1 MVIYIDVLVITS
13 VYIDFLIIQA
23 CAAVLHSRP
32 PSRTR
37 AVLGALTGS
46 LFSLTLLMPPAG
58 RAVSLLIKFISA
70 AAVIYVSFG
79 FESKAKFFTRIA
91 VFFGVSILFAGVC
104 LLLSETAAENIIYC
118 RNGNVY
124 FDISAAVLI
133 VSTAAA
139 YGIIYLSRR
148 FLDSSPKG
156 SFTVTVCCGG
166 SRTASFS
173 AVPDTGNR
181 LVDIITGI
189 PVIVTGKEQLS
200 DIIKDIPTE
209 KDMPK
214 KGWRLIPF
222 ETACGSGLIPIFKPE
237 AVYIR
242 NNETRRTSSP
252 EAYIGVS
259 PNTMKEA
266 VFNPTIIIDN

>member
-1 MVIYIDVLVITS
+1 MVIYIDVLIITS
-13 VYIDFLIIQA
+13 VYIDFLMIQA
-23 CAAVLHSRP
+23 CAAVLHTRP

-37 AVLGALTGS
+37 SVLGALTGS

-58 RAVSLLIKFISA
+58 KVMPLLIKFISA
-70 AAVIYVSFG
+70 AAVIFVSFG
-79 FESKAKFFTRIA
+79 FGSKAKFFTRIA

-104 LLLSETAAENIIYC
+104 LLLSETAAENLIFC

-124 FDISAAVLI
+124 FNISAAVLI
-133 VSTAAA
+133 ISTAAA
-139 YGIIYLSRR
+139 YGLIYLSRR
-148 FLDSSPKG
+148 FLDSTPKG
-156 SFTVTVCCGG
+156 SFTVTVCCSG
-166 SRTASFS
+166 SRTASF
-173 AVPDTGNR
+173 AAIPDTGDR
-181 LVDIITGI
+181 LVDIMTGI

-200 DIIKDIPTE
+200 GLLENIPTE

-242 NNETRRTSSP
+242 NNETRRTSTP

-259 PNTMKEA
+259 PSAMKEA
-266 VFNPTIIIDN
+266 VFDPSLFN